1 MNRNSANCSSYFDA
15 REEDGEIRALGEI
28 TEVLST
34 IPPDVHFG
42 FSVVTSGNH
51 AYVIGGKIGRGR
63 NYRSTSHVFRFDFKH
78 AERGWEQVTSM
89 RYRWSLPEALAAQGS
104 PNSAGCSKASYTRN
118 CFEYLIL
125 RMWRNRHGGI
135 YAAGEGGYRTSASF

>member
-1 MNRNSANCSSYFDA
+1 MNSNSANYSSYFDT
-15 REEDGEIRALGEI
+15 REEDGEIRALFFLDKSQWDTEGRRRRDLRFLDLERSEI

-42 FSVVTSGNH
+42 FSMVPSGNQ
-51 AYVIGGKIGRGR
+51 AYVIGGKIGPGR

-89 RYRWSLPEALAAQGS
+89 RYRRSSPEALAAQGS
-104 PNSAGCSKASYTRN
+104 PNSAGCSKASYPIELTVQ
-118 CFEYLIL
+118 
-125 RMWRNRHGGI
+125 
-135 YAAGEGGYRTSASF
+135 